1 MATVSSSITLPPL
14 AGTFF
19 KEVTQ
24 RHCPDARVMRKA
36 DSWFLKAVGFIM
48 KPFNPTFMDQYIT
61 TIGKTIYV
69 PDSFSTY
76 NDLEAL
82 DVIAHETQHV
92 LDYVGN
98 RPKFIISYLFPQCVA
113 VLSLFALLAFLNT
126 WLLCWLFALL
136 FLSPIPAP
144 GRFALEVNGYR
155 TTILF
160 ARKVY
165 AYTDE
170 QMAQVYQSM
179 MEQLAG
185 SSYYFTWPFPKNIRK
200 VLQDERFM
208 KEPRYQEITDFLAI
222 HNQLHPSASSVG

>member
-1 MATVSSSITLPPL
+1 MASVSNSTVTLPPL
-14 AGTFF
+14 ADSFF
-19 KEVTQ
+19 KEVTL
-24 RHCPDARVMRKA
+24 RHCPDAKA
-36 DSWFLKAVGFIM
+36 MSKSSSWFLKVAGFFM

-69 PDSFSTY
+69 PDSFSAY
-76 NDLEAL
+76 NGLEAL

-92 LDYVGN
+92 IDFKNSPVRFLI
-98 RPKFIISYLFPQCVA
+98 RYLFPQCVA
-113 VLSLFALLAFLNT
+113 LLSLFALLAFLNP
-126 WLLCWLFALL
+126 WLWCWLFALI

-144 GRFALEVNGYR
+144 GRFALEIDGYR

-170 QMAQVYQSM
+170 QMAQVYQSIV
-179 MEQLAG
+179 EQLSG

-200 VLQDERFM
+200 VLQDESFM
-208 KEPRYQEITDFLAI
+208 KEPRYQEITDFLRAHGKLI
-222 HNQLHPSASSVG
+222 SVG